1 MDIKNTKYI
10 KTHSTSNYEVVG
22 MRNRRDKISKEYLNN
37 LYKWI
42 LLNDLYLDNLV
53 MPNEE
58 KMALGYEDRYIM
70 TFVKYCTTTQDELGY
85 NDECR
90 GLYYRTF
97 GYMPEIELC
106 QKDPRFKK

>member
-1 MDIKNTKYI
+1 MHIKNTKYI
-10 KTHSTSNYEVVG
+10 KTHSTSNYEVVVL
-22 MRNRRDKISKEYLNN
+22 RHRRDKISKEYLDN

-53 MPNEE
+53 MPNAQ
-58 KMALGYEDRYIM
+58 KMTLGYEDRYIM

-97 GYMPEIELC
+97 GYLPELELC
-106 QKDPRFKK
+106 EQDPRFKK